1 MLLYDSIY
9 NWDGFGGR
17 LKLASGK
24 CVLRLYDM
32 TRGDDANLARLKP
45 FIALTTDH
53 PDSAMSIKSCAGH
66 IATCL
71 VKDFG
76 INPARMAYIEYYPA
90 VTYGENKQHTI
101 AERFESL
108 EFVWC
113 EGKALHPKWRH
124 LPETMLGQIKPLSHG
139 MDRAA
144 TLKS

>member
-9 NWDGFGGR
+9 KWDGFGGR

-24 CVLRLYDM
+24 CFLRLYDL
-32 TRGDDANLARLKP
+32 TRGDDHNLARLKP
-45 FIALTTDH
+45 YIALATDH

-71 VKDFG
+71 VKDFSVD
-76 INPARMAYIEYYPA
+76 PSRMTYIEYYPA
-90 VTYGENKQHTI
+90 VIYGEKNQHRI

-113 EGKALHPKWRH
+113 EGKALHPKWRP
-124 LPETMLGQIKPLSHG
+124 LPDKMLEQIKPLARG
-139 MDRAA
+139 MDQVRA
-144 TLKS
+144 

>member
-24 CVLRLYDM
+24 CLLRLYDL
-32 TRGDDANLARLKP
+32 TRGKDHNLALMKP
-45 FIALTTDH
+45 FIALATDH
-53 PDSAMSIKSCAGH
+53 PDSGMSIKSCAGH

-71 VKDFG
+71 VKDFSVD
-76 INPARMAYIEYYPA
+76 PARMTYIEYYPA
-90 VTYGENKQHTI
+90 VIYGEHDQHCV

-113 EGKALHPKWRH
+113 EGKALHPKWRA
-124 LPETMLGQIKPLSHG
+124 LPENMIAQVKPLARG
-139 MDRAA
+139 MEQV
-144 TLKS
+144 KV

>member
-9 NWDGFGGR
+9 KWDGFGGR

-24 CVLRLYDM
+24 CVLRLHNM
-32 TRGDDANLARLKP
+32 TRGDDNNLSLLKP
-45 FIALTTDH
+45 FIALVTDH

-76 INPARMAYIEYYPA
+76 VDPARMTYIEYYPA
-90 VTYGENKQHTI
+90 ATYGEKNQHKI
-101 AERFESL
+101 AERYEIL

-113 EGKALHPKWRH
+113 DGKALHPKWRH
-124 LPETMLGQIKPLSHG
+124 LPETMLGQIKQLARG
-139 MDRAA
+139 MDRVKA
-144 TLKS
+144 